1 MDFRDDTALQRL
13 AEPGAYEAT
22 LTDRWWIVTGPNGGL
37 LAALLLHAVEDQ
49 VRSRRPELR
58 PRILTVQFLSGPVQG
73 PVRIGTALEKDG
85 RRVCFASAVM
95 TQGDRVI
102 CQAKVTLAA
111 SMGDEFDLSDHVMLP
126 VPPPADCP
134 VLDPAAT
141 YGNAR
146 KRWQR
151 RDVPVVPV
159 DGAAAGTTGGTA
171 GLVAGWMRLDPPVPV
186 DAAVLAL
193 MCDNLPPSLRANIA
207 DPELAERT
215 HTTTIEMTVYFRR
228 PDPGLSP
235 TDECLVVLRSASVV
249 DGLHQEEGEVWS
261 ADGRLLATSRQ
272 LALVFLRS

>member
-13 AEPGAYEAT
+13 DEPDAYEAT

-37 LAALLLHAVEDQ
+37 LAALLLRAVEDQ
-49 VRSRRPELR
+49 VRSRRPELW
-58 PRILTVQFLSGPVQG
+58 PRILTVQFLSGPLQG
-73 PVRIGTALEKDG
+73 PVRIETAIDKDG

-111 SMGDEFDLSDHVMLP
+111 SMGDEFDLSDHVMLS
-126 VPPPADCP
+126 VPPPADCS
-134 VLDPAAT
+134 VLDPADT

-151 RDVPVVPV
+151 REVPAPPA
-159 DGAAAGTTGGTA
+159 GAMAGTT
-171 GLVAGWMRLDPPVPV
+171 AGWMRLEPPVPV